1 MAACYE
7 EMASLTINGGT
18 PSTGRVELA
27 ATARSYMD
35 AFPDLNVSVDHVLV
49 AGDAVFWAWTITGA
63 NNGPGGTGH
72 RVRVSGIEVWTIGS
86 SGLVSNS
93 IGYHNAERLSR
104 KFSQRDSL
112 DAFREAMQEKPAV
125 GCPDKPFCN
134 FRVSFIVDLK
144 STVCHQP

>member
-1 MAACYE
+1 MGLASSPGTTVPSRAVWELVLRASTAWSNQDPDGMAACYE

-18 PSTGRVELA
+18 PSTGRAELA

-93 IGYHNAERLSR
+93 IGYH
-104 KFSQRDSL
+104 
-112 DAFREAMQEKPAV
+112 DADTYDRQVAHGITK
-125 GCPDKPFCN
+125 
-134 FRVSFIVDLK
+134 
-144 STVCHQP
+144 